1 MSKYIVYA
9 LVTAADVAAI
19 VLVVKIISGAITLIS
34 GLFNVILGVIVV
46 LAVVAL
52 VIWMFRYAAKHKYG

>member
-9 LVTAADVAAI
+9 LVTAAGVAAI

-46 LAVVAL
+46 LAVIAL
-52 VIWMFRYAAKHKYG
+52 VVWMFRYAAKHK

>member
-9 LVTAADVAAI
+9 LVTAAI
-19 VLVVKIISGAITLIS
+19 VLVVKITSGAITLIS

-46 LAVVAL
+46 LAVIAL
-52 VIWMFRYAAKHKYG
+52 VIWMFRYAAKHK